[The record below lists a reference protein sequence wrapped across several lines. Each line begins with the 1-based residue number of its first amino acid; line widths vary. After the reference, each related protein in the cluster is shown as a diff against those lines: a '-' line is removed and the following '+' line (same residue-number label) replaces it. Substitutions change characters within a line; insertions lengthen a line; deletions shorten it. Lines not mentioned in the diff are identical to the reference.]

1 MTFTHL
7 VATVVGSRVPCD
19 DPFRA
24 SHPLEEEDIVANRSD
39 LKLAILSILLSM
51 EHTDDLERIFTHALH
66 LNKQRNR
73 ERAAQLR
80 LSFDR
85 DDS

>member
-1 MTFTHL
+1 M
-7 VATVVGSRVPCD
+7 
-19 DPFRA
+19 
-24 SHPLEEEDIVANRSD
+24 VANRSD
-39 LKLAILSILLSM
+39 LKLAIFSILLSM

-66 LNKQRNR
+66 LTKQRNR
-73 ERAAQLR
+73 ERAAQVR